1 MRNVIQDL
9 YEIIEEMATNL
20 HTKRS
25 QRFIDPEI
33 LSKISNLELRARSVV
48 EGFISGL
55 HKSPFKGFSV
65 EFMEYRQYVP
75 GDDLKRIDW
84 KLYARSDRLFV
95 KEFEDETN
103 TTCHILMDISKSME
117 YTSGGITKLEYASYL
132 AASLAYFMIRQR
144 DSVGLYLFDS
154 ALREQLS
161 PKSTAAHL
169 HSILTVLDGYEPGA
183 DSEMKKPFSELAEA
197 VKRPGIVIVISD
209 LLDEAD
215 KIING
220 MRHLKFNGSDVIL
233 FHLLDREEQK
243 FDFSDIV
250 EFEDMESGE
259 KLLVVGETAQEI
271 YQANFDRH
279 CETVTKQTGIVGVD
293 YCKLITDKPLDFA
306 LFKYL
311 AARSRQG

>member
-1 MRNVIQDL
+1 MPGQIQ
-9 YEIIEEMATNL
+9 
-20 HTKRS
+20 TKRS

-33 LSKISNLELRARSVV
+33 LSKISNLELRARTVV

-103 TTCHILMDISKSME
+103 TICHILLDISKSME
-117 YTSGGITKLEYASYL
+117 YTSGGISKLDYASYL
-132 AASLAYFMIRQR
+132 AASLAYFIIRQR

-154 ALREQLS
+154 ELREQLN

-169 HSILTVLDGYEPGA
+169 HSILTILDSYSPGV
-183 DSEMKKPFSELAEA
+183 DSEMEKPFNELAEA
-197 VKRPGIVIVISD
+197 AKRPGIVIVISD
-209 LLDEAD
+209 FLDETD
-215 KIING
+215 KIVEG
-220 MRHLKFNGSDVIL
+220 MQHFKFNGSDVIL
-233 FHLLDREEQK
+233 FHILDREEQK

-250 EFEDMESGE
+250 EFEDMETGE
-259 KLLVVGETAQEI
+259 KLLVVGEAAQEL
-271 YQANFDRH
+271 YKTNFDRH
-279 CETVTKQTGIVGVD
+279 TGTVLKQSGILGVD
-293 YCKLITDKPLDFA
+293 YCKLMTDKPLDFA